1 MEKPLLIKG
10 GSHQDHRGNLKYNNT
25 FDASLIKRVYTI
37 SNTQDN
43 PARGWIGHK
52 IESRW
57 FSCLK
62 GSFKVSLIAIDDWE
76 TPSINLCKNE
86 FQILNETFDVLHAP
100 PGYIFRLEM
109 LEDDSILL
117 IMADYA
123 LGEVKDE
130 YRYDLEYFN

>member
-1 MEKPLLIKG
+1 M
-10 GSHQDHRGNLKYNNT
+10 Y
-25 FDASLIKRVYTI
+25 
-37 SNTQDN
+37 
-43 PARGWIGHK
+43 
-52 IESRW
+52 
-57 FSCLK
+57 
-62 GSFKVSLIAIDDWE
+62 
-76 TPSINLCKNE
+76 KNE
-86 FQILNETFDVLHAP
+86 FKILNETFDVLQSP